1 MEILQLD
8 KAREQRIHL
17 PVQEMQVSSLSW
29 ESLEK
34 EMTTHSSI
42 LAWKIPWT
50 EGAWQAMGLQR
61 LRHGLATKQQQQQ
74 PFYLHWRYSIHI
86 FMHTTFL
93 RNL

>member
-1 MEILQLD
+1 MNGNLQLD

-17 PVQEMQVSSLSW
+17 PVQKMQVSSLSW

-61 LRHGLATKQQQQQ
+61 LRHDLATKQQQQQ
-74 PFYLHWRYSIHI
+74 PFYLHW
-86 FMHTTFL
+86 
-93 RNL
+93 